1 MNERIIKQFNM
12 KIFNNIA
19 ISESGFIF
27 NPISGDSF
35 STNSVGLEI
44 LKLLKEEITKNE
56 LTNSI
61 IERYAIEKSTVERD
75 LEDFIMILEYHQL
88 LEDNE

>member
-1 MNERIIKQFNM
+1 M
-12 KIFNNIA
+12 KIYHNIA

-44 LKLLKEEITKNE
+44 LKLLKENISKQE
-56 LTNSI
+56 LTNSLF
-61 IERYAIEKSTVERD
+61 ERYAIDKSTVERD

-88 LEDNE
+88 LEENE

>member
-1 MNERIIKQFNM
+1 M

-56 LTNSI
+56 LTSSI

>member
-1 MNERIIKQFNM
+1 M

-44 LKLLKEEITKNE
+44 LKLLKENISKQE
-56 LTNSI
+56 LANSLV
-61 IERYAIEKSTVERD
+61 EKYAIDKSTVERD
-75 LEDFIMILEYHQL
+75 LEDFVMILEYHQL
-88 LEDNE
+88 IEENEEN